1 MANPILDKVTGP
13 FSSLFGSIGTIA
25 QIMMLGFVTMLIA
38 GGLLYLY
45 VNSKKWNLRIE
56 FKLTRSDGR
65 IVNAEW
71 GKGYYNTKKGYVLLK
86 RPKVKGAIEMK
97 PFDPKIYV
105 YGDNIV
111 TVTQIGPNTWA
122 PVHPDSFAQ
131 FENEKGKTE
140 YFINLKSDLTDQL
153 QWADNFKKR
162 SKEVYS
168 IMNFLERYQVPIS
181 IAIVVLAQ
189 AISTA
194 FIIAIVK

>member
-1 MANPILDKVTGP
+1 MANPIIEKVSGP

-25 QIMMLGFVTMLIA
+25 QVMFLGLITLLIA
-38 GGLLYLY
+38 GGFLYWY
-45 VNSKKWNLRIE
+45 INSKKWNLRIE
-56 FKLTRSDGR
+56 FKLSRSDGK

-71 GKGYYNTKKGYVLLK
+71 GKGLYNTKKGYVLLK
-86 RPKVKGAIEMK
+86 RPKVRGTIEMK
-97 PFDPKIYV
+97 PFDPKKYI

-111 TVTQIGPNTWA
+111 TVTQIGPSTWG

-131 FENEKGKTE
+131 YVNEKGEIE
-140 YFINLKSDLTDQL
+140 YFIDMKSDLTDQL
-153 QWADNFKKR
+153 AWADNFKKR

-194 FIIAIVK
+194 FIIAVVK